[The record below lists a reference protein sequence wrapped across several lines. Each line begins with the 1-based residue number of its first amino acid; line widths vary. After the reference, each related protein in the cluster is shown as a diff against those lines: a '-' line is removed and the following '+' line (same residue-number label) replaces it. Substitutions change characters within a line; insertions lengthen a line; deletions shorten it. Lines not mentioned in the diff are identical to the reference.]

1 MIPPLPSVFLSG
13 TGVALSGQ
21 TNRQLMIKWVG
32 GLLPGG
38 QGLFKPIDRDSY
50 AKVIKQLLVFA
61 ILGLEQRV
69 MAFFFKYYYFYQLC
83 DLKER
88 VSRSARSAVHICRY
102 FLLEFHQG
110 FHLKCKRQPCPPDK
124 RRTDTAAVDI
134 VLYNAAAVSVRTFP
148 QKIKFTFPRRR
159 TWEEKQTFNSA
170 CNEKQCDNTPH
181 SQHAQIK
188 EMPPKTTS
196 ERKILETKWSLYSF
210 CKMCFKCVFVS
221 MSVCMSVFI
230 ATVLF
235 TVWHL

>member
-69 MAFFFKYYYFYQLC
+69 MVFFFSFFFFYYFYQLC
-83 DLKER
+83 DLKES
-88 VSRSARSAVHICRY
+88 VSRSARSAAHICRY

-134 VLYNAAAVSVRTFP
+134 VLYNAATVSVRTFP
-148 QKIKFTFPRRR
+148 QKIKFTFPCRQ
-159 TWEEKQTFNSA
+159 TWEESK
-170 CNEKQCDNTPH
+170 H
-181 SQHAQIK
+181 SI
-188 EMPPKTTS
+188 
-196 ERKILETKWSLYSF
+196 ERAMRNNVI
-210 CKMCFKCVFVS
+210 
-221 MSVCMSVFI
+221 I
-230 ATVLF
+230 
-235 TVWHL
+235 HLIHNMHR